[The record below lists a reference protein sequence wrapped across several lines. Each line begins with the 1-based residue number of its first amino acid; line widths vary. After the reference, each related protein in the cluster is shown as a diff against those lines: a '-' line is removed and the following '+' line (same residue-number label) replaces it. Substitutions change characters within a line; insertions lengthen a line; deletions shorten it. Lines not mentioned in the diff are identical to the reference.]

1 MPIEVINFDNE
12 QAWLE
17 RRLKDVTSTE
27 ISALFGLSPYKT
39 EFELF
44 HEKREGRVIQFKP
57 NERMKWG
64 TRFESAIAL
73 GVAEDQGWNVEPF
86 KAYISNTQLR
96 IGSSFDFKI
105 KHPQFGIGIME
116 IKNVDSLVFKR
127 TWVDNGDGN
136 LEAPAHIE
144 MQVQHQMEVAEID
157 WCAIVAMV
165 GGNTPKVIFR
175 RRDPEIG
182 KQIRDKVAAFWNRV
196 DTNDAPSSDYTADAD
211 FLIQLY
217 SQANEGESID
227 VSNDEIIAQLVAEYQ
242 FCGKQADELDA
253 KRRGIKAQLLERIG
267 TAEKAI
273 ATWGSITAGMVKEDA
288 GTVITPEMVGTT
300 IGARKGYRQF
310 RVNMKRE
317 AV

>member
-1 MPIEVINFDNE
+1 MIETINFDNQ

-44 HEKREGRVIQFKP
+44 HEKREGRVISFAP

-73 GVAEDQGWNVEPF
+73 GVAEDQGWDVEPF
-86 KAYISNTQLR
+86 KAYVSNTEIR

-105 KHPQFGIGIME
+105 THPEFGIGIME

-127 TWVDNGDGN
+127 SWTDNGDGN
-136 LEAPAHIE
+136 IEAPAHIE
-144 MQVQHQMEVAEID
+144 MQVQHQMEVSNID

-165 GGNTPKVIFR
+165 GGNRPVVIFR
-175 RRDPEIG
+175 RRDLEIG
-182 KQIRDKVAAFWNRV
+182 KQIRERVAAFWKRV
-196 DTNDAPSSDYTADAD
+196 DANDAPSSDYVADAD

-217 SQANEGESID
+217 SQANDGEILD
-227 VSNDEIIAQLVAEYQ
+227 VSDDEKIAQMVKEYQ
-242 FCGKQADELDA
+242 HLGKQAEEMDA
-253 KRRGIKAQLLERIG
+253 QRKAIKAQLLEKIG
-267 TAEKAI
+267 KAEKAT
-273 ATWGSITAGMVKEDA
+273 AAWGSITAGMVKDSA
-288 GTVITPEMVGTT
+288 GTLITPEMVGTT
-300 IGARKGYRQF
+300 IGARSGYRAF
-310 RVNMKRE
+310 RINLKKE
-317 AV
+317 AA